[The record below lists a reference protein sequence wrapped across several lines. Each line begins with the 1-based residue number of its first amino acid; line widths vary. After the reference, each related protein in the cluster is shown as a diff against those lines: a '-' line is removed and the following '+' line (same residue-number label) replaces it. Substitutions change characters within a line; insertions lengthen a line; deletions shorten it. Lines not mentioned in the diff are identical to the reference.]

1 MNTKDNIKN
10 LIPFYFK
17 SYYVKGNMSI
27 TIPTKL

>member
-17 SYYVKGNMSI
+17 SYYVKGNM
-27 TIPTKL
+27 IPTKL